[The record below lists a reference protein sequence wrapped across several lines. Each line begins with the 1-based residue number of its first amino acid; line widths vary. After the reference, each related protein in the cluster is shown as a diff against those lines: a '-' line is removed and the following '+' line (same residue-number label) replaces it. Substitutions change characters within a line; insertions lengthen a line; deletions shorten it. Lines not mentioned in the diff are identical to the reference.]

1 MNSYKIFLKSC
12 NFDIQILIQSK
23 KENLN
28 QHIKKI
34 QNSQKEIKNIMQK
47 YQEDYINFIQEKNN
61 KNKSSSKNIFLIINN
76 NKIKSEEENIFQ
88 ELNEKYF
95 KIKENLSRCGNIVLE
110 CSKEETKEIIYSFL
124 NSKKF
129 LKF

>member
-1 MNSYKIFLKSC
+1 
-12 NFDIQILIQSK
+12 
-23 KENLN
+23 
-28 QHIKKI
+28 
-34 QNSQKEIKNIMQK
+34 MQK

-95 KIKENLSRCGNIVLE
+95 KIKDALLRCGNLSFE
-110 CSKEETKEIIYSFL
+110 CDKEEIKNILFSFFNTKIFL
-124 NSKKF
+124 EK
-129 LKF
+129 